1 MKKHSPIEF
10 RIPLVSI
17 PVIAL
22 LLFGIVKNL
31 SADEDFRIE
40 DLANLSLKS
49 KVIKKDNGDI
59 STKRHT
65 FCFEGVG
72 ITDVGN
78 IRIAIR
84 GLQFSGY
91 SSGDLMLSSSN
102 AGGGSGSTGAGNRK
116 FTRKYKDGVTTCE
129 WGGLY
134 FSIKK
139 GTLYIYDQK
148 FDIVSTKP
156 KIILIGLDRKI
167 ESVTNI
173 SETATPKNTDYLRKK
188 FLESIKKQK

>member
-31 SADEDFRIE
+31 RADEDFRIE
-40 DLANLSLKS
+40 ELADLALKS

-72 ITDVGN
+72 ITDIGN

-84 GLQFSGY
+84 GFQFSGY

-102 AGGGSGSTGAGNRK
+102 AGGGGGSTGAGNRK
-116 FTRKYKDGVTTCE
+116 FTRKYKDGVTTCT

-173 SETATPKNTDYLRKK
+173 SETATPKNTDSNLRK
-188 FLESIKKQK
+188 FLESIK